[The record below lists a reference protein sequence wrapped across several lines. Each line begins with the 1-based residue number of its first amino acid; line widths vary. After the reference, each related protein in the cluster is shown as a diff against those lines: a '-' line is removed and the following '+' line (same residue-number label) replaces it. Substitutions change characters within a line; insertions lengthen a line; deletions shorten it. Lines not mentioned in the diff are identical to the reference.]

1 MNKKYT
7 IIDNIVNNKAKEEI
21 MENKVYSVVED
32 LVKKVKETQAEN
44 VEKTARIF
52 ADTLKNGGLLQAFGS
67 GHSQAGASELC
78 HRAGGFI
85 PTKQIKEPA
94 GGAYESIEGV
104 GSSFM
109 RKVDVRP
116 DDVVVFI
123 SNSGRNPLPIEM
135 ALISKERGAK
145 IVVITS
151 LATSMNV
158 TSRHSSGKKL
168 YEIADVVLDNCV
180 VEGDSSIDLDGL
192 DSKIC
197 GMSSI
202 TTAVLIQAAVYRA
215 AEMLLEEGI
224 VPPVFKSQ
232 NIDGGPE
239 YNERLVAEYF
249 DRLYHM

>member
-1 MNKKYT
+1 
-7 IIDNIVNNKAKEEI
+7 

-32 LVKKVKETQAEN
+32 LIKKVKETQAEN

-52 ADTLKNGGLLQAFGS
+52 AETLKNGGLLQAFGS

-94 GGAYESIEGV
+94 GGAYEAVEGV

-116 DDVVVFI
+116 NDVVVFI

-151 LATSMNV
+151 LATTMNV
-158 TSRHSSGKKL
+158 TSKHSSGKKL

-215 AEMLLEEGI
+215 AEMLLDEGI

-232 NIDGGPE
+232 NIDGGAE
-239 YNERLVAEYF
+239 YNEKLIAKYF

>member
-7 IIDNIVNNKAKEEI
+7 IIYYIMNNEAKEEN
-21 MENKVYSVVED
+21 MENKVYSIVED
-32 LVKKVKETQAEN
+32 LIKQVKETQSEN
-44 VEKTARIF
+44 VEKAARIF
-52 ADTLKNGGLLQAFGS
+52 AETLKNGGILQAFGS

-94 GGAYESIEGV
+94 GGAYEDIEGV
-104 GSSFM
+104 GTSFM

-116 DDVVVFI
+116 EDVVVFI

-151 LATSMNV
+151 LATTKNV
-158 TSRHSSGKKL
+158 TSKHSSGKKL
-168 YEIADVVLDNCV
+168 YEIGDVVLDNCV
-180 VEGDSSIDLDGL
+180 VEGDSSIELEGL
-192 DSKIC
+192 DTKIC

-202 TTAVLIQAAVYRA
+202 TTAVLIQAIAYRTS
-215 AEMLLEEGI
+215 EILLEEGI
-224 VPPVFKSQ
+224 VPPVFKSK

-239 YNERLVAEYF
+239 YNEKLSAQYF
-249 DRLYHM
+249 DRLFHI